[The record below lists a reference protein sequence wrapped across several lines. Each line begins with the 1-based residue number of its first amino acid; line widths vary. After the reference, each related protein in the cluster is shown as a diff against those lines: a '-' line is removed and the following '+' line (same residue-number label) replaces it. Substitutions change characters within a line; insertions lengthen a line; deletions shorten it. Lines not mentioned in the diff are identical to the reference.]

1 MEDSWNVVERLKKMF
16 EQKEIEKYGRLLTD
30 EERAEKEK
38 EQEKIM
44 EAQKLEEKKER
55 IRVEKQ
61 MTLGDFSRSVP
72 LRYRNATFDNFVCS
86 TERQKAIVEYLKQG
100 KSAILYG
107 SNGTGKTHLAYA
119 YCFHQ
124 YYQGFF
130 PRYILA
136 FDFFNEI
143 RRSFNDGKSED
154 VVRKYAMYDFLVID
168 EIDKTHGSQ
177 MEFTYLYSLINNR
190 YNDMLPTVLITN
202 AKPDEFATIVGTS
215 VLDRIGSDGKIIE
228 LSGENYRQKLA
239 KASGATLGI
248 SPEPCSKLFKE
259 LNFPT
264 IIKKKR
270 FNKVY
275 HHETNYGQH
284 SNQYKS

>member
-1 MEDSWNVVERLKKMF
+1 MQEVMSTVERLKKMF
-16 EQKEIEKYGRLLTD
+16 EQKEIEKYGRLLTN
-30 EERAEKEK
+30 EEREAK
-38 EQEKIM
+38 EQEEERVNREREI
-44 EAQKLEEKKER
+44 EEKKER

-72 LRYRNATFDNFVCS
+72 FRYKNATFDNFVCS
-86 TERQKAIVEYLKQG
+86 TDRQKAIVAYLKQG

-154 VVRKYAMYDFLVID
+154 VVRKYSRYDFLVID

-228 LSGENYRQKLA
+228 LSGENYRQKIA
-239 KASGATLGI
+239 KEQS
-248 SPEPCSKLFKE
+248 
-259 LNFPT
+259 
-264 IIKKKR
+264 
-270 FNKVY
+270 
-275 HHETNYGQH
+275 
-284 SNQYKS
+284 

>member
-1 MEDSWNVVERLKKMF
+1 MNQFLEKIEQYKKERDAREME
-16 EQKEIEKYGRLLTD
+16 QYGRLLTD

-61 MTLGDFSRSVP
+61 MKLGDFSRSVP
-72 LRYRNATFDNFVCS
+72 LRYKNATFDNFVCS
-86 TERQKAIVEYLKQG
+86 TNRQKAIVEYLKQG

-130 PRYILA
+130 PIYILA

-143 RRSFNDGKSED
+143 RRSFNDGKSEN

-177 MEFTYLYSLINNR
+177 MEFTYLYSLINKR

-239 KASGATLGI
+239 K
-248 SPEPCSKLFKE
+248 EQ
-259 LNFPT
+259 
-264 IIKKKR
+264 
-270 FNKVY
+270 
-275 HHETNYGQH
+275 TNH
-284 SNQYKS
+284 

>member
-1 MEDSWNVVERLKKMF
+1 MEDSGNVVERLKKMF
-16 EQKEIEKYGRLLTD
+16 EQREIEQYGRLLTD

-72 LRYRNATFDNFVCS
+72 LRYKNATFDNFVCS
-86 TERQKAIVEYLKQG
+86 TDRQKAIVAYLKQG

-202 AKPDEFATIVGTS
+202 AKPDEFAMIVGTS

-228 LSGENYRQKLA
+228 LSGENYRQKIA
-239 KASGATLGI
+239 KEQS
-248 SPEPCSKLFKE
+248 
-259 LNFPT
+259 
-264 IIKKKR
+264 
-270 FNKVY
+270 
-275 HHETNYGQH
+275 
-284 SNQYKS
+284 